1 MSLNKCGAGM
11 KKEYV
16 KPFIEVITVC
26 TEASMMNPDSYRIY
40 DKAGNLVGGGTIV
53 EDEMPP
59 DAEDEDLAGLA
70 KRANYDPWD
79 FD

>member
-1 MSLNKCGAGM
+1 MVVRRLSLNKCGAGM

-40 DKAGNLVGGGTIV
+40 DKDGNLVGGGTIV
-53 EDEMPP
+53 
-59 DAEDEDLAGLA
+59 
-70 KRANYDPWD
+70 
-79 FD
+79 